1 MRTGDFDFPLPP
13 ELIAQT
19 PANQRDASR
28 LFVLHRGPG
37 LFEHRNFV
45 DLVEYLRPGD
55 VLVLNDSRVIPARL
69 NGVNVKTGGQ
79 FEMLLVEEAGLNDW
93 WAMVRPGKRA
103 REGTRITLR
112 YPKRSP
118 SVGLENPAS
127 GRPQGFGVPPSGG
140 FRIGPPEGGT
150 PNQIPKHALSPI
162 EALVVEKNLEGHRR
176 LRFEGV
182 LNILDIL
189 DDLGEVPL
197 PPYIERKGEKD
208 ANEDRERYQTVFAR
222 PAGSVAA
229 PTAGLHFTETLLNR
243 IRQEGIQVCFVTL
256 HVGLGTFA
264 PVKSESLTAHVMH
277 HENYQLSQKTA
288 ETINRAKAAGGR
300 IVAVGTTTLRVLET
314 IARQRAGPIL
324 SGAGRTGIF
333 IYPPCEFKLVDMLLT
348 NFHLPRST
356 LLMLVSAFAAPGRT
370 AGLELILASYAEA
383 VRQHYRFFSY
393 GDAMLIT

>member
-1 MRTGDFDFPLPP
+1 MRTADFDFPLPP

-19 PANQRDASR
+19 PAAQRDASR
-28 LFVLHRGPG
+28 LLVLHRGSE
-37 LFEHRNFV
+37 LFEHRNFR
-45 DLVEYLRPGD
+45 DLVDYLRPGD

-69 NGVNVKTGGQ
+69 HGVNVKTGGQ
-79 FEMLLVEEAGLNDW
+79 FEILLVEEMGVNDW
-93 WAMVRPGKRA
+93 WAMVRSGKRA

-112 YPKRSP
+112 NSK
-118 SVGLENPAS
+118 
-127 GRPQGFGVPPSGG
+127 
-140 FRIGPPEGGT
+140 GT
-150 PNQIPKHALSPI
+150 PSSI
-162 EALVVEKNLEGHRR
+162 EALVVERNLEGHRR

-189 DDLGEVPL
+189 DDLGDVPL
-197 PPYIERKGEKD
+197 PPYIERNGVVESD
-208 ANEDRERYQTVFAR
+208 QDRERYQTVFAR

-243 IRQEGIQVCFVTL
+243 IRQQGIQVCFVTL

-264 PVKSESLTAHVMH
+264 PVKSESLTAHIMH

-288 ETINRAKAAGGR
+288 ETIHRAKAAGGR
-300 IVAVGTTTLRVLET
+300 VIAVGTTTLRVLET
-314 IARQRAGPIL
+314 IARQSAGPIL

-333 IYPPCEFKLVDMLLT
+333 IYPPYEFKLVDMLLT

-370 AGLELILASYAEA
+370 AGLERILSAYAEA
-383 VRQHYRFFSY
+383 VRQRYRFFSY
-393 GDAMLIT
+393 GDAMLIA